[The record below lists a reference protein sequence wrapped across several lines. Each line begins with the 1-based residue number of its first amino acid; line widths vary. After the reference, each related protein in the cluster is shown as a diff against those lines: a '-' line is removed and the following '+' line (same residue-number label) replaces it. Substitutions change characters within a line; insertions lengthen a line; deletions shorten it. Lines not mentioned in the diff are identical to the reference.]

1 MRYVGY
7 LIFLGGGHM
16 CHILYENMYEL
27 VQSYSTCTCTI
38 RTIVAPRLRLCRC
51 ACAAWRLPLPTYI
64 CCWELRGCKFCPLLR
79 GTYSVKLR
87 ESLTLPDL
95 ATVDAAAR
103 VPAASLGATIA
114 TAARPLLRLLL
125 SHGRRWCQLVV
136 RAQVVVYSRWYLWP
150 TPRPVEASA
159 AQ

>member
-1 MRYVGY
+1 
-7 LIFLGGGHM
+7 
-16 CHILYENMYEL
+16 MYHTY
-27 VQSYSTCTCTI
+27 QYNCSA
-38 RTIVAPRLRLCRC
+38 APAPLPLRLR
-51 ACAAWRLPLPTYI
+51 RLAPASLPTYI